1 MHSKY
6 QGRQRSQLWHA
17 EGSSFIQIWQIIF
30 GFWKDIGALGK
41 TFLGFFSPLSHKG
54 LGKMSVPSI
63 SKAFLSTGM
72 PPMSNSPHALVTTAN
87 VSNNSQNLANFENLL
102 PRSPYIPPD
111 VNNTMASGNAA
122 NSLNSS
128 SLQPPPPPPR
138 SSAPPAHQSPKQVGK
153 IVNTL
158 LSTINRL
165 GK

>member
-1 MHSKY
+1 M
-6 QGRQRSQLWHA
+6 
-17 EGSSFIQIWQIIF
+17 GSSVHY
-30 GFWKDIGALGK
+30 
-41 TFLGFFSPLSHKG
+41 PLRVWVK
-54 LGKMSVPSI
+54 LSVPSI
-63 SKAFLSTGM
+63 SKEILSTGM

-153 IVNTL
+153 NNKYLRNTF
-158 LSTINRL
+158 LSTAYELDVLWVNQSSFKVVFVVFKKFICL
-165 GK
+165 TY

>member
-1 MHSKY
+1 MLREAVSYKFDRLY
-6 QGRQRSQLWHA
+6 LV
-17 EGSSFIQIWQIIF
+17 F
-30 GFWKDIGALGK
+30 GKMLGFLRRG
-41 TFLGFFSPLSHKG
+41 FLGFSVHYPKRVW
-54 LGKMSVPSI
+54 GKMSVPSI
-63 SKAFLSTGM
+63 SKEILSTGM

-153 IVNTL
+153 IVNTF
-158 LSTINRL
+158 LSTTYELDVLWGQPIKL
-165 GK
+165 IQV

>member
-1 MHSKY
+1 MLREAVSYKFDRLY
-6 QGRQRSQLWHA
+6 LVF
-17 EGSSFIQIWQIIF
+17 EKI
-30 GFWKDIGALGK
+30 LG
-41 TFLGFFSPLSHKG
+41 FLGRDFLG

-63 SKAFLSTGM
+63 SKEILSTGM

-153 IVNTL
+153 IVNTYL
-158 LSTINRL
+158 A
-165 GK
+165 KYYQ

>member
-1 MHSKY
+1 MLREAVSYKFDRLY
-6 QGRQRSQLWHA
+6 LVLGKIL
-17 EGSSFIQIWQIIF
+17 
-30 GFWKDIGALGK
+30 GFWGRG
-41 TFLGFFSPLSHKG
+41 FLGFSVHYPIRVW
-54 LGKMSVPSI
+54 GKMSVPSI
-63 SKAFLSTGM
+63 SKEILSTGM

-158 LSTINRL
+158 LIL
-165 GK
+165 

>member
-1 MHSKY
+1 
-6 QGRQRSQLWHA
+6 
-17 EGSSFIQIWQIIF
+17 
-30 GFWKDIGALGK
+30 
-41 TFLGFFSPLSHKG
+41 
-54 LGKMSVPSI
+54 MSVPSI
-63 SKAFLSTGM
+63 SKEILSTGM

-153 IVNTL
+153 ILNTL
-158 LSTINRL
+158 LSNYKCIVMFSSGLYVVYDRNHYFGFGPIPKPKPKLTDTFGRYRNRYHIS
-165 GK
+165 KEKSI

>member
-1 MHSKY
+1 
-6 QGRQRSQLWHA
+6 
-17 EGSSFIQIWQIIF
+17 
-30 GFWKDIGALGK
+30 
-41 TFLGFFSPLSHKG
+41 
-54 LGKMSVPSI
+54 
-63 SKAFLSTGM
+63 M

-158 LSTINRL
+158 PICTYYECIIVYGLYDNLEIIAHRL
-165 GK
+165 GLSQIWFYWYTTPRRS

>member
-1 MHSKY
+1 
-6 QGRQRSQLWHA
+6 
-17 EGSSFIQIWQIIF
+17 
-30 GFWKDIGALGK
+30 
-41 TFLGFFSPLSHKG
+41 
-54 LGKMSVPSI
+54 
-63 SKAFLSTGM
+63 
-72 PPMSNSPHALVTTAN
+72 MSNSPHALVTTAN

-153 IVNTL
+153 TVNTF
-158 LSTINRL
+158 LSTINQGPLIIDGRNTLDSGINIGVRL
-165 GK
+165 LIFRIISRGYVLIKESNS